1 MLRDMPGYFNR
12 TDETL
17 QESPSAMPAAAE
29 RAPRPT
35 LSIVVPMHNEEA
47 VADLFFDR
55 MEAVLDDLG
64 LSYEIVC
71 VNDGSRDGTLA
82 KVRAR
87 QAVNPRVKLIDLSRN
102 FGKELALTAGLDHAS
117 GEAVIPIDADLQ
129 DPPEL
134 IGEFVRLWREGYDV
148 VYGVRKLRTGD
159 GLGKRLTARMFYHLF
174 NSLTEVRIPENT
186 GDFRLMDRRVVEA
199 LRRLPERNR
208 FMKGLFSW
216 VGFRQ
221 TGVEYDHDARA
232 AGTSKFKFWKL
243 WNFAI
248 DGITAFSTLPLRVW
262 SYVGVGISLL
272 AFLYAMFI
280 MFRTLAMGSDVPGYA
295 SLIVAVLFLGGI
307 QLITLG
313 VIGEY
318 LGRLYAEAKQR
329 PPYVVGRTY
338 GFDEDI

>member
-1 MLRDMPGYFNR
+1 
-12 TDETL
+12 
-17 QESPSAMPAAAE
+17 
-29 RAPRPT
+29 
-35 LSIVVPMHNEEA
+35 
-47 VADLFFDR
+47 
-55 MEAVLDDLG
+55 
-64 LSYEIVC
+64 
-71 VNDGSRDGTLA
+71 
-82 KVRAR
+82 
-87 QAVNPRVKLIDLSRN
+87 VNPRVKLIDLSRN

-174 NSLTEVRIPENT
+174 NSLTEVCIPENT

>member
-272 AFLYAMFI
+272 AFLYAIFI
-280 MFRTLAMGSDVPGYA
+280 MFRTLAMGADVPGYA

>member
-1 MLRDMPGYFNR
+1 MPGYFNR
-12 TDETL
+12 PDETL
-17 QESPSAMPAAAE
+17 QESASATPAAASE
-29 RAPRPT
+29 RPT
-35 LSIVVPMHNEEA
+35 LSIIVPMHNEEP
-47 VADLFFDR
+47 VVDLFFDR
-55 MEAVLDDLG
+55 MEAVLVDLG

-71 VNDGSRDGTLA
+71 VNDGSRDNTLA

-87 QAVNPRVKLIDLSRN
+87 QTVNPRVKLIDLSRN

-159 GLGKRLTARMFYHLF
+159 GFGKRLTARMFYHLF

-262 SYVGVGISLL
+262 SYVGVSISLL

-338 GFDEDI
+338 GFDKDI

>member
-1 MLRDMPGYFNR
+1 
-12 TDETL
+12 
-17 QESPSAMPAAAE
+17 
-29 RAPRPT
+29 
-35 LSIVVPMHNEEA
+35 
-47 VADLFFDR
+47 
-55 MEAVLDDLG
+55 
-64 LSYEIVC
+64 
-71 VNDGSRDGTLA
+71 
-82 KVRAR
+82 
-87 QAVNPRVKLIDLSRN
+87 
-102 FGKELALTAGLDHAS
+102 
-117 GEAVIPIDADLQ
+117 
-129 DPPEL
+129 
-134 IGEFVRLWREGYDV
+134 
-148 VYGVRKLRTGD
+148 
-159 GLGKRLTARMFYHLF
+159 
-174 NSLTEVRIPENT
+174 
-186 GDFRLMDRRVVEA
+186 MDRRVVEA

-272 AFLYAMFI
+272 AFLYAIFI
-280 MFRTLAMGSDVPGYA
+280 MFRTLAMGADVPGYA

>member
-1 MLRDMPGYFNR
+1 MPGHVDD
-12 TDETL
+12 TADDL
-17 QESPSAMPAAAE
+17 QDDAGLRRGRPPESDGRPA
-29 RAPRPT
+29 
-35 LSIVVPMHNEEA
+35 LSIVVPMHNEEP
-47 VADLFFDR
+47 VVDLFFDR
-55 MEAVLDDLG
+55 MERVLGELG
-64 LSYEIVC
+64 LGYEIVC

-87 QAVNPRVKLIDLSRN
+87 QQVNPRIKLVDLSRN
-102 FGKELALTAGLDHAS
+102 FGKELALTAGLDYAA
-117 GEAVIPIDADLQ
+117 GEAVVPIDADLQ

-134 IGEFVRLWREGYDV
+134 IGEFVRLWRQGYDV

-159 GLGKRLTARMFYHLF
+159 SFGKRFTARLFYHLF
-174 NSLTEVRIPENT
+174 NSLTEVKIPENT

-221 TGVEYDHDARA
+221 TGVEYDHDHRA
-232 AGTSKFKFWKL
+232 AGTSKFKFWRL

-262 SYVGVGISLL
+262 SYVGVTVSLL
-272 AFLYAMFI
+272 AFAYAVFI
-280 MFRTLAMGSDVPGYA
+280 LFRTLALGIEVPGYA
-295 SLIVAVLFLGGI
+295 STLVIVLFLGGI

-318 LGRLYAEAKQR
+318 LGRLYAEAKRR
-329 PPYVVGRTY
+329 PPYVVGQTY
-338 GFDEDI
+338 GFDDDI